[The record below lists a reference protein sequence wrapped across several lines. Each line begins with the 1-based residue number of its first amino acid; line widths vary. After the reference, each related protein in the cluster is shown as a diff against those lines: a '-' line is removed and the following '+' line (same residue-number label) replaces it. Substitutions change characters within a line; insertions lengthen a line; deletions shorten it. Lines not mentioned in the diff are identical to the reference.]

1 MARLL
6 SDLMR
11 QLPDQCR
18 RGPRMCLELTMTAS
32 GIDSHGPKQRTE
44 LIRGSCIETD
54 KGTSGQ
60 ASHFLEGGFCRFVKP
75 FLEHEGSGAVQCQIT
90 GHGAHIVRSLFHA
103 VTNIDHRWKRVC
115 LGLFQSVP
123 QCPPDL
129 RMTATHLHACHG
141 LGKATGVI
149 YPAERLELS
158 MAAEIGKLDVQPS
171 KIRSHL
177 KHLSLHTQGL
187 VPGLLPAHRGI
198 HDEEQSAPCPPL

>member
-11 QLPDQCR
+11 QLPDQRR
-18 RGPRMCLELTMTAS
+18 RGPRMCLKLAMPAS
-32 GIDSHGPKQRTE
+32 GIDSHGPKQCTE
-44 LIRGSCIETD
+44 LIRGSRIETH

-60 ASHFLEGGFCRFVKP
+60 ASHFLEGGFCRFVET
-75 FLEHEGSGAVQCQIT
+75 FLEHEGSGAVQCQLT
-90 GHGAHIVRSLFHA
+90 GYGAHIVRGLFHT
-103 VTNIDHRWKRVC
+103 VTDIDHRWKRVC
-115 LGLFQSVP
+115 LGLFQRVP

-129 RMTATHLHACHG
+129 CMTATHLHACHG

-149 YPAERLELS
+149 YPAGRLKLS

-171 KIRSHL
+171 KICSHL

>member
-1 MARLL
+1 M
-6 SDLMR
+6 
-11 QLPDQCR
+11 
-18 RGPRMCLELTMTAS
+18 
-32 GIDSHGPKQRTE
+32 
-44 LIRGSCIETD
+44 
-54 KGTSGQ
+54 
-60 ASHFLEGGFCRFVKP
+60 
-75 FLEHEGSGAVQCQIT
+75 
-90 GHGAHIVRSLFHA
+90 
-103 VTNIDHRWKRVC
+103 C

-129 RMTATHLHACHG
+129 CMTATHLHACHD